1 MAVVPDAP
9 TLVPQPEASP
19 RSFWPSGRHPIVGFI
34 IRRVVTGI
42 ATLFVVSILI
52 FLATNILPGNAVT
65 VILGRS
71 AKPAVVHRLEAQLN
85 LDHSVIDRY
94 FTWLGGAV
102 HGDFGNSVVAEVEQK
117 PNTAVSSTLGTPL
130 WNSFV
135 LAALTTILLIPL
147 TLVLGALAGIKAGRA
162 ADHVISFPALVTG
175 GLPEFVTGTIL
186 IYVFFNK
193 LGLLPPVALLNP
205 GESPFSN
212 LKALILPVLTL
223 LAVATG
229 AGVRQVR
236 AGMIETLQQ
245 NYIDFARLNGVS
257 ERRVLRRYALRNA
270 LAPSVQ
276 IIAQNLQYLVGGI
289 IIVES
294 VFSYPG
300 IGTYLVN
307 AVTSRDVIEIQAAA
321 VILAALYI
329 AINLIADLLVVF
341 LVPRLRTGMK

>member
-1 MAVVPDAP
+1 MAVVPDVLAAP
-9 TLVPQPEASP
+9 PETKP
-19 RSFWPSGRHPIVGFI
+19 RSFWPAGRHPIAGFI
-34 IRRVVTGI
+34 VRRVVTGI
-42 ATLFVVSILI
+42 ATLFVVSVLI
-52 FLATNILPGNAVT
+52 FVATNILPGNAVT

-71 AKPAVVHRLEAQLN
+71 ATPAVVHRLDARLN
-85 LDHSVIDRY
+85 LDHSVLVRY

-102 HGDFGNSVVAEVEQK
+102 HGDFGNSVVAEVESK
-117 PNTAVSSTLGTPL
+117 PNTAVSSTLGDPL
-130 WNSFV
+130 RNSFI
-135 LAALTTILLIPL
+135 LGAITTILLIPL
-147 TLVLGALAGIKAGRA
+147 TLLLGAFAGIRAGRP
-162 ADHVISFPALVTG
+162 ADHAISFPALVFG

-205 GESPFSN
+205 GQTPFSN
-212 LKALILPVLTL
+212 LKALVLPVLTL

-236 AGMIETLQQ
+236 AGMAETLQQ
-245 NYIDFARLNGVS
+245 DYIHFARLNGVR
-257 ERRVLRRYALRNA
+257 ERRVLTRYALRNA

-294 VFSYPG
+294 VFAYPG

-307 AVTSRDVIEIQAAA
+307 AVTSRDVIEVQAAA

-329 AINLIADLLVVF
+329 TINLVADLIVVF
-341 LVPRLRTGMK
+341 LVPKLRTGMK

>member
-1 MAVVPDAP
+1 MVVVPDALATP
-9 TLVPQPEASP
+9 PETKP
-19 RSFWPSGRHPIVGFI
+19 RSFWPAGRHPIAGFI
-34 IRRVVTGI
+34 VRRVVTGI
-42 ATLFVVSILI
+42 ATLFVVSVLI
-52 FLATNILPGNAVT
+52 FIATNILPGNAVS

-71 AKPAVVHRLEAQLN
+71 AKPAVVHRLDAQLN
-85 LDHSVIDRY
+85 LDHSVLARY

-102 HGDFGNSVVAEVEQK
+102 HGDFGNSVVAEIESK
-117 PNTAVSSTLGTPL
+117 PNTAVSSTLGNPL
-130 WNSFV
+130 FNSFV
-135 LAALTTILLIPL
+135 LAALTTVLLIPL
-147 TLVLGALAGIKAGRA
+147 TLLLGALAGIRAGRA
-162 ADHVISFPALVTG
+162 ADHAISFPALVFG

-193 LGLLPPVALLNP
+193 LNLLPPVALLSP

-212 LKALILPVLTL
+212 IKALILPVLTL
-223 LAVATG
+223 LAVAAG

-236 AGMIETLQQ
+236 AGMVETLQQ
-245 NYIDFARLNGVS
+245 DYIHFARLNGVP
-257 ERRVLRRYALRNA
+257 ERRVLTRYALRNA

-294 VFSYPG
+294 VFAYPG

-307 AVTSRDVIEIQAAA
+307 AVTSRDVIEVQAAA

-329 AINLIADLLVVF
+329 AINLIADLIVVF
-341 LVPRLRTGMK
+341 LVPKLRTGMN

>member
-1 MAVVPDAP
+1 MVVVPDAVVP
-9 TLVPQPEASP
+9 TPEAEP
-19 RSFWPSGRHPIVGFI
+19 RSFRSARKHPIVGFVA
-34 IRRVVTGI
+34 RRVATGI
-42 ATLFVVSILI
+42 VTLFVVSILI

-71 AKPAVVHRLEAQLN
+71 ATPAVVHRLERQLN
-85 LDHSVIDRY
+85 IDKSVPARY
-94 FTWLGGAV
+94 FSWLGGAV
-102 HGDFGNSVVAEVEQK
+102 QGDFGKSVVAEVESK
-117 PNTAVSSTLGTPL
+117 PNTAVSATLGDPL
-130 WNSFV
+130 RNSFV
-135 LAALTTILLIPL
+135 LAAITTVLLIPL
-147 TLVLGALAGIKAGRA
+147 TLLLGALAGIKAGRA
-162 ADHVISFPALVTG
+162 ADHVISFPALVMG

-193 LGLLPPVALLNP
+193 LGLLPPVALLSP

-212 LKALILPVLTL
+212 LKALVLPVLTL
-223 LAVATG
+223 LAVAAG

-236 AGMIETLQQ
+236 AGMAETLQQ
-245 NYIDFARLNGVS
+245 DYIHFARLNGVR
-257 ERRVLRRYALRNA
+257 ERRVIWRYALRNA

-294 VFSYPG
+294 VFAYPG

-307 AVTSRDVIEIQAAA
+307 AVTSRDVIEVQAAA

-329 AINLIADLLVVF
+329 AINLLADLIVVF
-341 LVPRLRTGMK
+341 LVPKLRTGTR